1 MLSPYLMSQV
11 VQLITECKNVF
22 SVRRQPKSWSTKLYF
37 AYNRS
42 LPQRGHKVRWTLA
55 WFCVLMVLWGVDPVA
70 RVMWHLQSWQTVI
83 LWNRIFVSLIAQG
96 KNVGLASER
105 NNTWSSGVPLGKNV
119 WNGDEVQRP
128 CHGRCVEIC
137 EYSSLLALSH
147 LYMCIIF
154 SDHGELP
161 TGNNDS

>member
-11 VQLITECKNVF
+11 VQLITERKNVF

-96 KNVGLASER
+96 KHVGLTAER